1 MVTSLALFGLRQAPG
16 ALAGDAGNIN
26 WYRYRAVAMA
36 GAVAYT
42 ELMVVAGRV
51 PGSCGG
57 YGGGMSGSNRSGIV
71 TGI

>member
-16 ALAGDAGNIN
+16 ALAGDAGHIN

-51 PGSCGG
+51 QGLGEKD
-57 YGGGMSGSNRSGIV
+57 REVVVV
-71 TGI
+71 TVAA